1 MLGYDR
7 KVLTK
12 NEDKEIE
19 SRRYRREIM
28 NASMGLKI
36 ALKSKTLILETSRP
50 DQTSL
55 LNVMLFLDLSI
66 RAD

>member
-28 NASMGLKI
+28 NALMGLKI
-36 ALKSKTLILETSRP
+36 ALQSKTLILQISQPNE
-50 DQTSL
+50 TSL

-66 RAD
+66 NG

>member
-1 MLGYDR
+1 M
-7 KVLTK
+7 TK